1 MQNTHLRRISSLCA
15 ARSFAYLSDMSALAV
30 LLRLELHPH
39 PGILQRSLALYSG
52 LNWEEDKQNVPPIRA
67 DSVAAWPGL
76 TKSFSLSQV
85 EAGQR
90 LLFKFKPPL
99 YFFRQAFVRYILQHP
114 FKSKRPIGQTGAV
127 AQAAAGTI
135 ETAGGVGFTV
145 VESISDAAA
154 GG

>member
-1 MQNTHLRRISSLCA
+1 MVISVF
-15 ARSFAYLSDMSALAV
+15 R
-30 LLRLELHPH
+30 
-39 PGILQRSLALYSG
+39 QALYSG

-67 DSVAAWPGL
+67 DSVAAWSGL
-76 TKSFSLSQV
+76 AKSFSLSQV

-90 LLFKFKPPL
+90 LRFKFKPL
-99 YFFRQAFVRYILQHP
+99 YFFRQAFIRYILQHP

-135 ETAGGVGFTV
+135 ETAGGVGFAV

>member
-1 MQNTHLRRISSLCA
+1 
-15 ARSFAYLSDMSALAV
+15 MSALAV

-39 PGILQRSLALYSG
+39 LGILQRSLALYSG
-52 LNWEEDKQNVPPIRA
+52 LNWEEAKQNAPANTGRFCCCLVGAYKIVFFETSR
-67 DSVAAWPGL
+67 G
-76 TKSFSLSQV
+76 
-85 EAGQR
+85 GQR

-127 AQAAAGTI
+127 AQTAAGTI
-135 ETAGGVGFTV
+135 ETAGGVGFAV